1 MNAATMK
8 YSFLSTFAASSIT
21 HLYAS
26 YKSDRKLRAMTKP
39 WLLLSLLGWY
49 GYSVDDPLTIVIAAL
64 LTSWLG
70 DVLLIPKGTKWF
82 AAGGVS
88 FMASHVCF
96 IVAYSRFV
104 DFSAFPMWSVMLCA
118 AAYLAASVMVFRGLE
133 GCLPEGLTV
142 PMFLYLLCNGAMNCF
157 AMYQLLTKPCPASVV
172 TFIGALLFF
181 LSDSTLFYVRFNKNS
196 PFKTHFPVMLTYIIA
211 EFLIV
216 GGFILHAK

>member
-1 MNAATMK
+1 MS
-8 YSFLSTFAASSIT
+8 YIFLSVFVIAAVI

-26 YKSDRKLRAMTKP
+26 LKSNKKLRAITKP
-39 WLLLSLLGWY
+39 WLLLALV
-49 GYSVDDPLTIVIAAL
+49 GYYCCMVENPLCIVIAAL

-104 DFSAFPMWSVMLCA
+104 DFSVIPVWAIVLCA
-118 AAYLAASVMVFRGLE
+118 AVYFTASILVFRGLTDS
-133 GCLPEGLTV
+133 LPKSLFY
-142 PMFLYLLCNGAMNCF
+142 PMFFYLLCNGTMNCF
-157 AMYQLLTKPCPASVV
+157 ALYQLLTAVNTASIV
-172 TFIGALLFF
+172 TFIGAVLFF
-181 LSDSTLFYVRFNKNS
+181 ISDSTLFYVRFKKDTI
-196 PFKTHFPVMLTYIIA
+196 FKTHFVVMLTYIIA

-216 GGFILHAK
+216 YGFILHAAM